1 MNQNYTTSKA
11 FLSALEYL
19 APDLQAVQSMREHP
33 IYATFE
39 RRWQLPVYFQLR
51 WKEIVG
57 DLEISLSENQ
67 LRLSLGIIA
76 FSPNTSTYG
85 LGRSGLVG

>member
-19 APDLQAVQSMREHP
+19 APDLHAVQSMREHP

-57 DLEISLSENQ
+57 DLEMSLNENRP
-67 LRLSLGIIA
+67 RLSLGII
-76 FSPNTSTYG
+76 
-85 LGRSGLVG
+85 